1 MAFDWLS
8 GVKDI
13 AELIASL
20 GNLVKNNRA
29 TKDLLIRELK
39 INLKA
44 FETAQKSKM
53 IDYDR
58 LLELLKNTQI
68 KKAREE
74 RFTFQT
80 IKRGSLEDT
89 HIKDSR
95 NSRYMGKNCEWLFKN
110 IDEKIEDLVNQKK
123 YHGSLNQ
130 IENANIPLQFSNL
143 FYKMKLLADFLRE

>member
-13 AELIASL
+13 AELITSL

>member
-1 MAFDWLS
+1 MPFDWLS

-13 AELIASL
+13 AELISSL
-20 GNLVKNNRA
+20 GSLVKNNRA
-29 TKDLLIRELK
+29 RKDLLIRELK

-44 FETAQKSKM
+44 FETAQKSKKV
-53 IDYDR
+53 DYDK
-58 LLELLKNTQI
+58 LLELLSNIHI
-68 KKAREE
+68 KKARED

-80 IKRGSLEDT
+80 IKRGTLENT
-89 HIKDSR
+89 HIRDNR

-110 IDEKIEDLVNQKK
+110 IDEKIEDLLNQKK
-123 YHGSLNQ
+123 YHGSLNL